1 MSDST
6 TSPADVLQRKSR
18 TFAAQLR
25 LLPAALGMVW
35 QSARRWFLLWTT
47 LVILQGLLPI
57 GLVYATKVLVDRLTA
72 DTWAWQTLA
81 GPVAVIAAVML
92 LTEALR
98 VWANYVQT
106 VQADLLHEYI
116 SARVHAKS
124 ARVGL
129 SFYELPEFF
138 DHLHRAQ
145 SEALYRP
152 AMLLESLGSLLQHGI
167 TLTAMVALLLTYTV
181 WLPLALV
188 LSTAPAFWVVLRHAV
203 QQHLLRERSTPDQ
216 RRARYY
222 DWVLTAPE
230 TAAELRLFDLSGHFQ
245 TLYAETRR
253 KLYREAH
260 RLARRRSAADLGASA
275 IGLVAGGGAFAWILV
290 RAARGQASLGDLAFF
305 YQAFAYGQRMMHAL
319 LQQVGQLYYNSLF
332 LSSLHEF
339 LSLPDESPSQPLEP
353 APPRL
358 LREGIRFEG
367 IAFRYPGSER
377 QALCGLNFVIP
388 AGRNVAL
395 VGPNGSGKSSIV
407 KLLCRF
413 YDPDQGRI
421 TFDGVDLRELPL
433 AEVRRQATVL
443 FQQPVHYQ
451 ATVTENIGYGS
462 WQGKPS
468 AAEVVEAVEAAG
480 AEGIVAELP
489 GGYQQ
494 FLGKWFVNG
503 TELSAGQWQR
513 IALARAY
520 LRKSPLLILDEP
532 TSAMDPWAEAEW
544 VGRFRELAAG
554 RTAVLITHRFP
565 IARHADLIY
574 VVDQGR
580 IVEAG
585 THEELL
591 QSGGLYAESWRA
603 QTQEEG
609 LRTP

>member
-1 MSDST
+1 MTDAPRSS
-6 TSPADVLQRKSR
+6 AEVLQRKTR
-18 TFAAQLR
+18 TFAAQLK
-25 LLPAALGMVW
+25 LLPTALGMVW
-35 QSARRWFLLWTT
+35 HAARRWFVVWTV
-47 LVILQGLLPI
+47 LVVLQGLLPI
-57 GLVYATKVLVDRLTA
+57 ALVYATKVLVDRLA
-72 DTWAWQTLA
+72 AHDWNWQILA
-81 GPVAVIAAVML
+81 GPVTTIAAVML

-98 VWANYVQT
+98 ILANYVQT

-116 SARVHAKS
+116 SSQVHTKS

-152 AMLLESLGSLLQHGI
+152 AMLLESLGSLLQHSI
-167 TLTAMVALLLTYTV
+167 TLAAMVGLLLTYTV

-245 TLYAETRR
+245 RLYTETQR
-253 KLYREAH
+253 KLYRESHA
-260 RLARRRSAADLGASA
+260 LARRRSAADLGASA

-305 YQAFAYGQRMMHAL
+305 YQAFIYGQRMMHAL

-339 LSLPDESPSQPLEP
+339 LSLPDESSP
-353 APPRL
+353 APASAAPPEAL
-358 LREGIRFEG
+358 QKGIRFEDV
-367 IAFRYPGSER
+367 AFRYPGSER
-377 QALCGLNFVIP
+377 RALCGLSLEIP
-388 AGRNVAL
+388 AGRSVAL

-421 TFDGVDLRELPL
+421 TFDGVDLRDVPF
-433 AEVRRQATVL
+433 AEVRRRTTVL

-462 WQGKPS
+462 WQGRP
-468 AAEVVEAVEAAG
+468 AAGEVAAAVAAAG

-489 GGYQQ
+489 GGYEQ

-503 TELSAGQWQR
+503 TELSEGQWQR

-565 IARHADLIY
+565 IARHADLIH

-580 IVEAG
+580 IVESG

-591 QSGGLYAESWRA
+591 QAGGLYAESWRT